1 METTTTSRK
10 IAYKRCST
18 DEDKQN
24 VGRQLHDCGIAFDEE
39 YVEYAS
45 GKSLNGRPILN
56 ECLQNLNRGDELHF
70 NDMSRCSR
78 VVKDI
83 HEVVDNLIARGVK
96 VVFQAESIIF
106 DGTSDMQSA
115 MARMMLTVISAVNE
129 LFLAQNSF
137 NIKQGLRKA
146 VAEGKKL
153 GAASPKYQQ
162 KLKEGKINHVG
173 KSRHAKTITHLHSIK
188 DLFQKSIDLIKQGVV
203 QCDGKAIKA
212 RSYRQVALGL
222 NSLGLCTPASG
233 GEWNSGSVQRSL
245 EILDIKL

>member
-1 METTTTSRK
+1 MTTTTISRK

-24 VGRQLHDCGIAFDEE
+24 VGRQLHDCGVLFDHE

-45 GKSLNGRPILN
+45 GKTLNGRPVLMECIESLN
-56 ECLQNLNRGDELHF
+56 KGDELHF

-83 HEVVDNLIARGVK
+83 HEVVDNLIAKGVK
-96 VVFQAESIIF
+96 VVFQAESIVF

-153 GAASPKYQQ
+153 GAASPKYQE
-162 KLKEGKINHVG
+162 KLKAGEINHVG
-173 KSRHAKTITHLHSIK
+173 KSRHANTTAHLLSIK
-188 DLFQKSIDLIKQGVV
+188 DLFIKSLELTKQGVV
-203 QCDGKAIKA
+203 QSNGKVIKA
-212 RSYRQVALGL
+212 KSFSQVATAL
-222 NSLGLCTPASG
+222 NTLNLCVPPSG
-233 GEWNSGSVQRSL
+233 GKWNGGSVQRAIEVL
-245 EILDIKL
+245 QIKL